1 MEVAVNASPKPIR
14 GYQLF
19 ETALGWMGV
28 AWSEKGV
35 SRFQLPDRDKARTAG
50 QLTSRLSN
58 GQLSIAEADVP
69 DWIDRLIQRV
79 KLYAQGDPVE
89 FASIP
94 VDLDGVDAFRLAV
107 YAQTR
112 ELSYGQT
119 LSYGELAA
127 RAGHKG
133 LAREVGQAMGS
144 NPVPLIIPC
153 HRVLA
158 TGNRIG
164 GFSAPGGSASKQRM
178 LSLEGVRTGPPPPAQ
193 ASFGF

>member
-1 MEVAVNASPKPIR
+1 
-14 GYQLF
+14 
-19 ETALGWMGV
+19 MGV

-35 SRFQLPDRDKARTAG
+35 RRFQLPDRDKDRTAS
-50 QLTSRLSN
+50 QLASRLPTGLVST
-58 GQLSIAEADVP
+58 AAAP
-69 DWIDRLIQRV
+69 DWIDRLIQDV
-79 KLYAQGDPVE
+79 KMYAEGAPIQ
-89 FASIP
+89 FASVP
-94 VDLDGVDAFRLAV
+94 VNLDGVDAFRLAV
-107 YAQTR
+107 YARTR
-112 ELSYGQT
+112 QLSYGET

-127 RAGHKG
+127 RSGYEG

-158 TGNRIG
+158 AGNRIG